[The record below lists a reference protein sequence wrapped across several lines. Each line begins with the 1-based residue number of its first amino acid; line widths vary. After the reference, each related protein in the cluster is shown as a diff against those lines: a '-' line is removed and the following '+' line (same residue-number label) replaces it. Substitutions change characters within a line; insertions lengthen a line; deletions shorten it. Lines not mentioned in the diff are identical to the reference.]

1 MKIPFYMKIY
11 FLLLW
16 PFWIVILLSVGTLN
30 FVLNMIVGI
39 TELFVHLGK
48 DWIGYLDIL
57 NFRDYYKL
65 QSVGCEIKFGHEI
78 YVRAPKIKPI
88 ELKDD
93 KETTNNEQNIR

>member
-1 MKIPFYMKIY
+1 MKIPFSIKLF
-11 FLLLW
+11 FLVSW
-16 PFWIVILLSVGTLN
+16 PFWIVILLFVGTLN

-65 QSVGCEIKFGHEI
+65 QSVGYEIKFGHEI
-78 YVRAPKIKPI
+78 YVRAPKNKTYRIK
-88 ELKDD
+88 
-93 KETTNNEQNIR
+93 R